1 MLIVT
6 VIEAQ
11 GVEFEQSIVS
21 VTVNDHPETT
31 YQADGNIPQFNS
43 QFRFLGANISDSIS
57 IVLND
62 FTNSSNRLTGVQ
74 SIKELGDQK
83 IHDKWIAVRH
93 NQNSLG
99 DTKIHLQ
106 FKYTFSKSKLCAE
119 AIENWRQHI
128 SSLQLKNEKSLN
140 DLRQMYQGF
149 DFLETI
155 KQKPNYF
162 ADIKPIDKIGHEV
175 NSKGYK

>member
-1 MLIVT
+1 MT

-11 GVEFEQSIVS
+11 GVEFDQSTVT

-31 YQADGNIPQFNS
+31 NLADGNIPQFNS
-43 QFRFLGANISDSIS
+43 QFRFTGPNITDSIS

-62 FTNSSNRLTGVQ
+62 FSNNSNRLTGIQ
-74 SIKELGDQK
+74 LIKELADQK
-83 IHDKWIAVRH
+83 IHDKWISVRH
-93 NQNSLG
+93 NQSSLG

-119 AIENWRQHI
+119 AIDNWRQHI
-128 SSLQLKNEKSLN
+128 NGLQLKNEKSLN

-155 KQKPNYF
+155 KQNPNYF
-162 ADIKPIDKIGHEV
+162 FDIKPIDKIGHEV
-175 NSKGYK
+175 ISIGHK